1 MNTVSAARGRPL
13 KCSLPTPQICLQEF
27 KIKERFVLDGFVY
40 EGHNQTLTNWISIL
54 KITIKH
60 SQTEM
65 GLVFNCRF

>member
-1 MNTVSAARGRPL
+1 
-13 KCSLPTPQICLQEF
+13 
-27 KIKERFVLDGFVY
+27 VLDGFVY